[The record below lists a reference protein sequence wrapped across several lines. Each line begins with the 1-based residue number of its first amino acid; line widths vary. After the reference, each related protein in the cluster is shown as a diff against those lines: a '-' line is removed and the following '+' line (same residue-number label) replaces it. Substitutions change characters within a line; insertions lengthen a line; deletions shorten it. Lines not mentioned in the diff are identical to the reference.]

1 MIISSYVTVSCF
13 VQAISQPYHQVLA
26 KGMFAVAI
34 TRENEITAIKWFMA
48 ESTDLTQ

>member
-1 MIISSYVTVSCF
+1 MKISIYVTVSCF
-13 VQAISQPYHQVLA
+13 VEAISQPYIQVLA

-34 TRENEITAIKWFMA
+34 TPKNEITAIKWFMA